1 MPATSHRRKAFT
13 IFELCAVI
21 GIIGILVSLVLP
33 AVQASREQARRVSC
47 SNNLMQIAIAVR
59 NYQSTFGHYP
69 VQLHGTDGSTV
80 KGKDNDR
87 RLSFLVGL
95 LPFLDRT
102 ALSEMIDRENPR
114 TTDLDVVGYED
125 FAFEDPMDLGAVVE
139 AFDGLTE
146 ELESGLAASLSS
158 DAEANAELS
167 SGASTQGG
175 SALVA
180 EATLWPRNGPEP
192 FQSTYRPWVTKIA
205 TFRCPSDPGYGSLS
219 GSGAA
224 ITRSNYAACLGDG
237 LLTAASGPYKEVN
250 GVFVLDAKLAQQTN
264 ASMRGVFVPRVPT
277 SDADVTDGISH
288 TILLGEIITAL
299 GDDNQSSKPAVVTN
313 ADDLRDNP
321 NLINAVNVTRIAGGL
336 EPLFGGD
343 YWSRS
348 WRDVLDPQVTLAA
361 TGMTV
366 PQRRGLCWS
375 DGMPLYTGF
384 NTILPPNR
392 EIALSAKKD
401 DCWGILPPS
410 SRHSAGVTIAM
421 VDGATRF
428 ISNSIDAGD
437 INAPTV
443 YVGSPNVPGSKSPYG
458 VWGALGTRASGEL
471 SGMVLLP

>member
-13 IFELCAVI
+13 IVELCAVL
-21 GIIGILVSLVLP
+21 GIIGILVSLLLP

-47 SNNLMQIAIAVR
+47 SNNLAQIAIAVR

-114 TTDLDVVGYED
+114 STDLDVVGYED
-125 FAFEDPMDLGAVVE
+125 FAFVAPMDLGAV
-139 AFDGLTE
+139 
-146 ELESGLAASLSS
+146 
-158 DAEANAELS
+158 AEANAELS
-167 SGASTQGG
+167 SGASTQAG
-175 SALVA
+175 SATVA

-192 FQSTYRPWVTKIA
+192 FQSTYRPWVKKIA

-224 ITRSNYAACLGDG
+224 ISRSNYAACLGDG

-321 NLINAVNVTRIAGGL
+321 NLISAVNVTRLAGGL

-366 PQRRGLCWS
+366 SQRRGLCWS

-437 INAPTV
+437 TNAPTV

>member
-13 IFELCAVI
+13 IVELCAVL
-21 GIIGILVSLVLP
+21 GIIGILVSLLLP

-114 TTDLDVVGYED
+114 STDLDVVGYED
-125 FAFEDPMDLGAVVE
+125 FAFVAPMDLGAV
-139 AFDGLTE
+139 
-146 ELESGLAASLSS
+146 
-158 DAEANAELS
+158 AEANAELS
-167 SGASTQGG
+167 SGASTQAG
-175 SALVA
+175 SATVA

-192 FQSTYRPWVTKIA
+192 FQSTYRPWVKKIA

-224 ITRSNYAACLGDG
+224 ISRSNYAACLGDG

-321 NLINAVNVTRIAGGL
+321 NLISAVNVTRLAGGL

-366 PQRRGLCWS
+366 SQRRGLCWS

-437 INAPTV
+437 TNAPTV